1 MNRPLIM
8 LLAGG
13 TASGKTTLARL
24 LAEREGALHLQ
35 HDRYYIDVED
45 PSTFNYDHPDA
56 LDTTRLVE
64 DLKLLRA
71 GQPADVPVYDFKTH
85 RRLPQTERIEPA
97 PLIVVEG
104 ILVLWDERLR
114 RLSDLRAYVHADD
127 DVRLARRILRDM
139 KERGRSVQSVVN
151 QYFQTVRPMHR
162 MYAGPSSVFAN
173 LPLNGEGSIEL
184 ELEAIME
191 MTAKTILR

>member
-24 LAEREGALHLQ
+24 LAEREGALHIA
-35 HDRYYIDVED
+35 HDRYYVDVAD
-45 PSTFNYDHPDA
+45 PSTFNYDHPDS

-71 GQPADVPVYDFKTH
+71 GQPAELPVYDFKTH
-85 RRLPQTERIEPA
+85 HRQPQTERVEPA

-104 ILVLWDERLR
+104 ILVLWDERMR
-114 RLSDLRAYVHADD
+114 RLSDLRAFVHADD
-127 DVRLARRILRDM
+127 DIRLARRVLRDIA
-139 KERGRSVQSVVN
+139 ERGRSVQSVVD
-151 QYFQTVRPMHR
+151 QYLKTVRPMHR
-162 MYAGPSSVFAN
+162 MYAGPSAAFAN
-173 LPLNGEGSIEL
+173 LMLNGEGRIEL
-184 ELEAIME
+184 ELEAIKE
-191 MTAKTILR
+191 MTAQVRLR